1 MAAAASWVFDT
12 SVQDHRA
19 DVLECPPAEL
29 AGEIAGNVAVERL
42 VVATVRIAYARVQ
55 KKSPQA
61 RVLLPAVYAVERA
74 VGVALEQGVITPSAR
89 MACAGVK
96 EKRPRVSIRLSA
108 VFAVLAHVTPS
119 QISTSQLPNFRP
131 PTRRM
136 ILSLRSLI
144 ICHSIPLSVTPN
156 SRDSSAV
163 VT

>member
-1 MAAAASWVFDT
+1 MTAAASWVFDT
-12 SVQDHRA
+12 GVQDHRA

-74 VGVALEQGVITPSAR
+74 VGVALEQGVIAPSAR

-96 EKRPRVSIRLSA
+96 EKRSRIPIRLSA
-108 VFAVLAHVTPS
+108 VFAVLAHVIKNYCANCSGYSFPS
-119 QISTSQLPNFRP
+119 ITTWKRILPPSALTIFISVPI
-131 PTRRM
+131 RM
-136 ILSLRSLI
+136 LSPRSY
-144 ICHSIPLSVTPN
+144 SE
-156 SRDSSAV
+156 
-163 VT
+163 

>member
-12 SVQDHRA
+12 GVQDHRA

-29 AGEIAGNVAVERL
+29 AGEIAGNVAVERF

-74 VGVALEQGVITPSAR
+74 VGVALEQGVVAPPAR

-108 VFAVLAHVTPS
+108 VFAVLAHVAPY
-119 QISTSQLPNFRP
+119 QIMRRYPVTTD
-131 PTRRM
+131 PTANRLAHRQTGG
-136 ILSLRSLI
+136 S
-144 ICHSIPLSVTPN
+144 P
-156 SRDSSAV
+156 
-163 VT
+163 